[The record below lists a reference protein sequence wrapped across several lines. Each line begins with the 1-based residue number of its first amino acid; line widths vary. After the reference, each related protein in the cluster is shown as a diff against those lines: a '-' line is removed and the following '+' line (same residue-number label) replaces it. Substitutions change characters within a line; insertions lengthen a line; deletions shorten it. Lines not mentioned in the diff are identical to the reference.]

1 MGIEFELKYRATEAQ
16 LSALEAAF
24 PGNPQVIRM
33 HTRYYDTKDRAFSG
47 KKLTLR
53 CRLEN
58 GLPVCTLK
66 TPAGGNARG
75 EFELPLADIHQAAP
89 ELCKQAGQGQLI
101 PLLES
106 GLEEVCGARFIRRAQ
121 LLEFPEFTAELA
133 LDRGVLTGGNKE
145 IPLAEA
151 EIELK
156 SGSQEALQ
164 VFGLLLEKKFGL
176 IPEKLSKFRR
186 ALDLAKE
193 D

>member
-24 PGNPQVIRM
+24 PGDAQMIRM
-33 HTRYYDTKDRAFSG
+33 HTRYYDTKDRAFSRR
-47 KKLTLR
+47 KLTLR

-58 GLPVCTLK
+58 GQPVCTLK

-75 EFELPLADIHQAAP
+75 EFELPWADIHQAAP
-89 ELCKQAGQGQLI
+89 ELCKQAQQEQLL
-101 PLLES
+101 PLLEG
-106 GLEEVCGARFIRRAQ
+106 GLAEVCGAKFTRRAL

-133 LDRGVLTGGNKE
+133 LDRGVLTGGGKE

-151 EIELK
+151 ELELK
-156 SGSQEALQ
+156 SGSREGLQ
-164 VFGLLLEKKFGL
+164 TFGLLLEQKFGL
-176 IPEKLSKFRR
+176 IPERLSKFRR